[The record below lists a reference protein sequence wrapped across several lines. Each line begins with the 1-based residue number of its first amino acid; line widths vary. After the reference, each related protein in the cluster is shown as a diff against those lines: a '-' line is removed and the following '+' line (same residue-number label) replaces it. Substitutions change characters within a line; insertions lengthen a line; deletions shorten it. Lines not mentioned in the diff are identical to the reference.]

1 MCFVEML
8 NDDLKNENG
17 IKEEGDLPTTPN
29 ELWLKKQSIYS
40 NPVFDNLY
48 GLLRLVEHCSS
59 CGVFPLFYVNE

>member
-1 MCFVEML
+1 MQMCFVEML

-48 GLLRLVEHCSS
+48 GLLRSVEHCYT
-59 CGVFPLFYVNE
+59 CGVFS

>member
-8 NDDLKNENG
+8 NDDLKNENKN
-17 IKEEGDLPTTPN
+17 KEEGELPTTPN

-48 GLLRLVEHCSS
+48 GLLCSVDHCVG
-59 CGVFPLFYVNE
+59 CGVFPLYDVNE